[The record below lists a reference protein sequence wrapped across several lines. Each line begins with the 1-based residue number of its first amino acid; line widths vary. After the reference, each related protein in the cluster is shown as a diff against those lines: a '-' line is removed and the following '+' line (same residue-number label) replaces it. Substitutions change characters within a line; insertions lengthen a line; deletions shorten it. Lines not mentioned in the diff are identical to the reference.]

1 MKEPVTNKQK
11 LYYTIGEVSDMF
23 NVNQSLLRYWET
35 EFKTINP
42 KRSPKGT
49 RYYSQKDI
57 EEIKL
62 IHYLLKERKLK
73 IEGADK
79 LVHGCMYL
87 GLVWIGCFDIYRVS
101 KFTAPKLI
109 LLVCGAIVWGGLM
122 ELLQGAMSMGRSAD
136 WYDFLANSCGAI
148 LGLILGVN
156 SVPYLFRKCKKLS

>member
-1 MKEPVTNKQK
+1 MRPFRFLAFVPTIIVLVVITYLSLAKNPVHSQ
-11 LYYTIGEVSDMF
+11 
-23 NVNQSLLRYWET
+23 
-35 EFKTINP
+35 EF
-42 KRSPKGT
+42 
-49 RYYSQKDI
+49 
-57 EEIKL
+57 
-62 IHYLLKERKLK
+62 YLF
-73 IEGADK
+73 EGADK

-101 KFTAPKLI
+101 
-109 LLVCGAIVWGGLM
+109 

>member
-1 MKEPVTNKQK
+1 MRPFRFLAFVPTIIVLVVITYLSLAKNPVHSQ
-11 LYYTIGEVSDMF
+11 
-23 NVNQSLLRYWET
+23 
-35 EFKTINP
+35 EFYIF
-42 KRSPKGT
+42 
-49 RYYSQKDI
+49 
-57 EEIKL
+57 
-62 IHYLLKERKLK
+62 
-73 IEGADK
+73 EGADK

-136 WYDFLANSCGAI
+136 WYDFLANGCGAI

-156 SVPYLFRKCKKLS
+156 SVPYLFKKCKKLS

>member
-1 MKEPVTNKQK
+1 M
-11 LYYTIGEVSDMF
+11 
-23 NVNQSLLRYWET
+23 T
-35 EFKTINP
+35 E
-42 KRSPKGT
+42 
-49 RYYSQKDI
+49 
-57 EEIKL
+57 EEEF
-62 IHYLLKERKLK
+62 YLF
-73 IEGADK
+73 EGADK

-148 LGLILGVN
+148 LGLILGAN

>member
-1 MKEPVTNKQK
+1 MRPFRFLAFVPTIIVLAVITYLSLAKNPVH
-11 LYYTIGEVSDMF
+11 
-23 NVNQSLLRYWET
+23 
-35 EFKTINP
+35 
-42 KRSPKGT
+42 
-49 RYYSQKDI
+49 SQ
-57 EEIKL
+57 
-62 IHYLLKERKLK
+62 
-73 IEGADK
+73 GADK

-148 LGLILGVN
+148 LGLILGAN
-156 SVPYLFRKCKKLS
+156 SVPYLFKKCKKLS

>member
-1 MKEPVTNKQK
+1 MRPFRFLAFVPTIIVLVVITYLSLAKNPVHSQ
-11 LYYTIGEVSDMF
+11 
-23 NVNQSLLRYWET
+23 
-35 EFKTINP
+35 EF
-42 KRSPKGT
+42 
-49 RYYSQKDI
+49 
-57 EEIKL
+57 
-62 IHYLLKERKLK
+62 YLF
-73 IEGADK
+73 EGADK

-109 LLVCGAIVWGGLM
+109 LLVCG
-122 ELLQGAMSMGRSAD
+122 SAD